1 MQWIGYAIPG
11 GSRQA
16 AFFRQYKVPE
26 AKILISHMTV
36 DTEKIRNTITPPKR
50 EFRAAKGI
58 PQDQI
63 LFVFVGRLLAQK
75 GIDTLLQA
83 FEIVQ
88 KDSPHSALVIVG
100 DGPERGWVEQ
110 VAAKYP
116 GRVWVVGR
124 EGSAGVISWLRASD
138 AFVLPSRDEH
148 WGLVVNEAMT
158 CGLPVIV
165 SDVCGCVD
173 DLVLPERNGMIFPVD
188 NAGKLAEAMLQLAK
202 LEERRVSMGT
212 ESEVLIRPWTI
223 ERQAETIRAALVRM
237 SYSR

>member
-1 MQWIGYAIPG
+1 
-11 GSRQA
+11 
-16 AFFRQYKVPE
+16 
-26 AKILISHMTV
+26 MTV

-88 KDSPHSALVIVG
+88 KESPHSALVIVG